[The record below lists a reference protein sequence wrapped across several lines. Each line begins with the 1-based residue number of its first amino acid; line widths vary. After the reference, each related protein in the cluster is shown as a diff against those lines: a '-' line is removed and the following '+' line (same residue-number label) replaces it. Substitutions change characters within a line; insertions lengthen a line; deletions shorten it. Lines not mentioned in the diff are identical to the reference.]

1 MTTLLITV
9 GPSLLI
15 LFYFFSSDKFKEPK
29 STIAIVFVLGILI
42 CLPAGILNNFM
53 FENFGGQ
60 DNGKDLTHSFL
71 GPAWTE
77 EILKFLVLYAIVLR
91 RSEFNE
97 PMDGIVYGVVAS
109 LGFATY
115 ENYDYVFRLAET
127 WDIAP
132 SQMAI
137 WRSYTAVPMHG
148 LNGCIMGFYFGMY
161 AFTANKKYLI
171 LSLLIP
177 FLLHGFYNFL
187 DSPFH
192 YLIVVGM
199 LIFSLSMPSIGY
211 RIQWLWQQ
219 AFNTVAQVV
228 GIV

>member
-1 MTTLLITV
+1 MTTLLITII
-9 GPSLLI
+9 PSLVI
-15 LFYFFSSDKFKEPK
+15 LAYFFTSDKFKEPK
-29 STIAIVFVLGILI
+29 STIAIVFALGILI

-97 PMDGIVYGVVAS
+97 PMDGIVYGVVVS

-132 SQMAI
+132 SQLAI
-137 WRSYTAVPMHG
+137 WRSYSAVPMHG

-161 AFTANKKYLI
+161 AFTAKKKYLL
-171 LSLLIP
+171 LSLMLPYLFHGMYNYIGNP
-177 FLLHGFYNFL
+177 LHLSIIGIM
-187 DSPFH
+187 
-192 YLIVVGM
+192 IVFTFI
-199 LIFSLSMPSIGY
+199 LHQKLKKLQKEKEKESEIIK
-211 RIQWLWQQ
+211 I
-219 AFNTVAQVV
+219 
-228 GIV
+228 